1 MQGSAECISWLT
13 SSSKRERKG
22 AENSRKGWQF
32 SESGPGVPSSALTA
46 GPPTLGTRP
55 ASHCFSAKD
64 KDAAKLVL
72 SVTDRTA
79 SARESRSTCCNVV
92 ASLAARKF
100 GLYNAVPQN
109 YNFDTKSELHLGN
122 SFEAYSLAR
131 LQHQNIR
138 RTPPKLTGHRS
149 TFDHLDSKDF
159 RTLPFAA

>member
-1 MQGSAECISWLT
+1 MADELFRKGQRRT
-13 SSSKRERKG
+13 DSKRERAPK
-22 AENSRKGWQF
+22 F
-32 SESGPGVPSSALTA
+32 SESRSPV
-46 GPPTLGTRP
+46 LGADRRSTHTWHP
-55 ASHCFSAKD
+55 ASHAETTASLRSAKD
-64 KDAAKLVL
+64 KDAAAKLVL

-79 SARESRSTCCNVV
+79 SARESRSTCCHVV